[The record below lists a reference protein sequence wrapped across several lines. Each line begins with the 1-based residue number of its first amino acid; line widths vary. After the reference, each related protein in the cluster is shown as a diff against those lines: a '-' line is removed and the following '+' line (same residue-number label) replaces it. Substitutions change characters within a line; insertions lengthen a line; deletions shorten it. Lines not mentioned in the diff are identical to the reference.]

1 VEVCGTYNNNKK
13 NMNVDIEIYLSGM
26 VKFFKDNPKD
36 LLSLVPKD
44 KENEFYSMLR
54 KYSCDNFD
62 KGDDYVLTR
71 SQILEICV
79 QLNDSKNILIFPK
92 LIEENELEQLKSR
105 LDKALEDEEYE
116 EAVKL
121 RDKIKE
127 IS

>member
-1 VEVCGTYNNNKK
+1 MEVCGTYNNNKK

-44 KENEFYSMLR
+44 KENDFYSMLR

>member
-1 VEVCGTYNNNKK
+1 VGLTRLIKIK
-13 NMNVDIEIYLSGM
+13 NMNVDIEVYLSGM

-44 KENEFYSMLR
+44 KENDFYSMLR
-54 KYSCDNFD
+54 KYSCDNYD

-92 LIEENELEQLKSR
+92 LIEENELEELKSR
-105 LDKALEDEEYE
+105 LDKALNDEEYE
-116 EAVKL
+116 EAAKL